1 MNRKEGNQV
10 FYSLRHPVLIKVLD
24 IMRRY
29 FQAHLSETVQMLHQI
44 EAEERGAPAW
54 LYLAKRNN
62 LPGYQSISLVA
73 AGLKTEQETLL
84 EFHRKGWIATVQRND
99 VLYLAADQRYRAKY
113 ILHLSKAKN
122 LSEEQIEL
130 VLSI

>member
-1 MNRKEGNQV
+1 V
-10 FYSLRHPVLIKVLD
+10 
-24 IMRRY
+24 
-29 FQAHLSETVQMLHQI
+29 
-44 EAEERGAPAW
+44 
-54 LYLAKRNN
+54 
-62 LPGYQSISLVA
+62 VA

-99 VLYLAADQRYRAKY
+99 VLYLTADQRYRAKH

-130 VLSI
+130 VLSIQQPPLLRCASRRDSEGPRARTHLEECRRLIFSSASRWYQQATAAASSAL